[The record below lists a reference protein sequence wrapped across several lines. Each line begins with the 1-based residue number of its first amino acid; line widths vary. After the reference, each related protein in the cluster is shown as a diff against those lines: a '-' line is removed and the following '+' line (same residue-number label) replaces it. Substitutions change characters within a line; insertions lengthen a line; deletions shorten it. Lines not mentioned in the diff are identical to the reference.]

1 MLDLVH
7 LNVCGLMQTKLHS
20 GFKYFLTFIDDK
32 SIKFYVYFIKNK
44 YELFK
49 YFKIWKTQAKTF
61 LGGKIKILHNDSGG
75 EYFSNQF
82 CKNNGI
88 IKQMTTPYTLEQMEW
103 LNAKI
108 ELWLK
113 LQDA

>member
-75 EYFSNQF
+75 E
-82 CKNNGI
+82 
-88 IKQMTTPYTLEQMEW
+88 
-103 LNAKI
+103 
-108 ELWLK
+108 
-113 LQDA
+113 